1 MTCTVID
8 DPNPALTASSVT
20 TVAVEASPPPE
31 PPAEVKELE
40 IKLSLHSIYFQTAP
54 PTENNPGGGLM
65 ESQEAVLAT
74 LATGFNRYVIS
85 IL

>member
-1 MTCTVID
+1 MTCTVSD

-40 IKLSLHSIYFQTAP
+40 IKLSLHSIYFQTAR